1 MSYPFEVNNT
11 HAHESQKKMGKRDQ
25 FSFWGFK
32 ISKLFIALV
41 EHRLAV
47 ISVLRQVSRANFG
60 RV

>member
-32 ISKLFIALV
+32 ISKLFIPLV

-47 ISVLRQVSRANFG
+47 ISVLR
-60 RV
+60 